1 MQTVYVDILIF
12 TNFLIDYFLLI
23 LTASLSKLH
32 KKRWRLIISA
42 AVASLSSLLIFAPEL
57 SAIAEIGINLAVSAI
72 IVLIAFGFKN
82 RIRFFKNT
90 VIFYAANVILAGGTL
105 LFWSLFKV
113 KGAVVRNGAVFY
125 RVSPTTL
132 VLTTAGVYIVTLI
145 VSKIIKRRQHLNS
158 ECNIILT
165 LSGKSVALSGLVDS
179 GNLLRDM
186 LTGNPVI
193 VCHFDKVK
201 DLFDPKMQNI
211 LSKKNFEIGFYEDII
226 NSGFSSRFRLIPFE
240 SVDSSGI
247 MTAFMLDSAQIKTKE
262 NCEKIDDII
271 MAITHKKIAGGEFDV
286 LISPE
291 LVTL

>member
-1 MQTVYVDILIF
+1 MQTVYVDILVF
-12 TNFLIDYFLLI
+12 TNFLIDYFLLL
-23 LTASLSKLH
+23 LTASLSKLQ
-32 KKRWRLIISA
+32 KKRWRLIVSA

-57 SAIAEIGINLAVSAI
+57 SAPLEISINLAVSAV

-82 RIRFFKNT
+82 KIRFLKNT
-90 VIFYAANVILAGGTL
+90 VIFYAANVVLAGGTL
-105 LFWSLFKV
+105 LLWSVFKV

-125 RVSPTTL
+125 NVSPVTL
-132 VLTTAGVYIVTLI
+132 VATTTAVYIVTII
-145 VSKIIKRRQHLNS
+145 VSKIIKRRQQLNS
-158 ECNIILT
+158 ECEIT
-165 LSGKSVALSGLVDS
+165 LALDGKNVTLNGLVDS

-201 DLFDPKMQNI
+201 DLFDEKMQHI
-211 LSKKNFEIGFYEDII
+211 LSKKNFEMGFYEDIVS
-226 NSGFSSRFRLIPFE
+226 SGFSSRFRLIPFE

-247 MTAFMLDSAQIKTKE
+247 MTAFVLDSAQIKTKE
-262 NCEKIDDII
+262 NCEKIDEII

-291 LVTL
+291 LVTV

>member
-1 MQTVYVDILIF
+1 VQTVYVDILVL
-12 TNFLIDYFLLI
+12 TNFLIDYFLLL
-23 LTASLSKLH
+23 LTASLSKLS
-32 KKRWRLIISA
+32 KKRWRLIVSA

-57 SAIAEIGINLAVSAI
+57 SAPLEILINFAVSAV

-82 RIRFFKNT
+82 EIRFLKNT
-90 VIFYAANVILAGGTL
+90 VIFYASNVVLAGGTL
-105 LFWSLFKV
+105 LLWSVFKV

-125 RVSPTTL
+125 NVSPVTL
-132 VLTTAGVYIVTLI
+132 VATTTAVYIITLI
-145 VSKIIKRRQHLNS
+145 VSKIIKHRQHLNS
-158 ECNIILT
+158 ECEIT
-165 LSGKSVALSGLVDS
+165 LVLDGNKVTLNGLVDS

-201 DLFDPKMQNI
+201 ALFDEKMQHI
-211 LSKKNFEIGFYEDII
+211 LSKKNFEMGFYEDII

-247 MTAFMLDSAQIKTKE
+247 MTAFVLDSAQIKTKE
-262 NCEKIDDII
+262 KCEMIDEII
-271 MAITHKKIAGGEFDV
+271 MAITHNKIAGGEFDV

-291 LVTL
+291 LVTV

>member
-1 MQTVYVDILIF
+1 MQTVYVDILVF
-12 TNFLIDYFLLI
+12 TNFLIDYFLLL
-23 LTASLSKLH
+23 LTASLSKLQ

-57 SAIAEIGINLAVSAI
+57 SAPLEISINLAVSAV

-82 RIRFFKNT
+82 KIRFLKNT
-90 VIFYAANVILAGGTL
+90 VIFYAANVVLAGGTL
-105 LFWSLFKV
+105 LLWSAFKV

-125 RVSPTTL
+125 NVSPVTL
-132 VLTTAGVYIVTLI
+132 VATTTAVYIVTII
-145 VSKIIKRRQHLNS
+145 VSKIIKRRQQLNS
-158 ECNIILT
+158 ECEIT
-165 LSGKSVALSGLVDS
+165 LALDGKSVTLNGLVDS

-201 DLFDPKMQNI
+201 DLFDEKMQHI
-211 LSKKNFEIGFYEDII
+211 LSKKNFEMGFYEDIVS
-226 NSGFSSRFRLIPFE
+226 SGFSSRFRLIPFE

-247 MTAFMLDSAQIKTKE
+247 MTAFVLDSAQIKTKE
-262 NCEKIDDII
+262 NCEKIDEII

-291 LVTL
+291 LVTV

>member
-12 TNFLIDYFLLI
+12 TNFLIDYFLLL
-23 LTASLSKLH
+23 LTASLSKLD

-57 SAIAEIGINLAVSAI
+57 SAVAEICINLAVSAV

-82 RIRFFKNT
+82 HIRFLKNT

-113 KGAVVRNGAVFY
+113 KGTVVRNGAVFY
-125 RVSPTTL
+125 NVSPATL
-132 VLTTAGVYIVTLI
+132 VITTAAVYAVATI
-145 VSKIIKRRQHLNS
+145 VSKIVKRRQCRQA
-158 ECNIILT
+158 ECDIILN
-165 LSGKSVALSGLVDS
+165 LDGKSVTLSGLVDS

-193 VCHFDKVK
+193 VCSFDKVK
-201 DLFDPKMQNI
+201 SLFDDRMQYI
-211 LSKKNFEIGFYEDII
+211 LSKKNFEMGFYEDII
-226 NSGFSSRFRLIPFE
+226 NSGFSSRFRLIPF
-240 SVDSSGI
+240 DALGSSGI
-247 MTAFMLDSAQIKTKE
+247 MTAFVLDSASIKTKNRE
-262 NCEKIDDII
+262 EKIDDVI
-271 MAITHKKIAGGEFDV
+271 MAITHKKIASGEFDV

-291 LVTL
+291 LVTV